1 MLEKLTFNIRTDEN
15 EHATRKNRFL
25 SNKWTREIR
34 VADSSI
40 FFFRFHVGV
49 LFLGIFVFRTDFC
62 MKNVRFPSKKWF

>member
-1 MLEKLTFNIRTDEN
+1 MKMLEKLTFNIRTDEN

-34 VADSSI
+34 VVDSSI
-40 FFFRFHVGV
+40 FFSFPRGCTLSRH
-49 LFLGIFVFRTDFC
+49 FRTDFC